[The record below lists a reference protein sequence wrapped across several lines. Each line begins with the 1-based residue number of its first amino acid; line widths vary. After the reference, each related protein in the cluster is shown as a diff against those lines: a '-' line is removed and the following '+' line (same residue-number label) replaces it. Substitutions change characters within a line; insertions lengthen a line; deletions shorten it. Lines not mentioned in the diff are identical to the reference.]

1 MTCSP
6 EVRSTTRGLLG
17 SLPLEETL
25 AQGRGTAGG
34 SMASEAPTAGRIP
47 ENIMH
52 FVRTLRAAGLPLG
65 PGQMLRAI
73 EAVRAIDITN
83 RRDFYWA
90 LRASLVN
97 RRDQIEL
104 FDQAFQ
110 VFWRNPD
117 LLNRMIDMML
127 PTLAVDLPTDEDPGE
142 PLQRRL
148 AEAMLPQNQSQQEQE
163 EQEIEIQ
170 ADMTWSAREQ
180 LQTKD
185 FEQMSG
191 DELNL
196 AKRAMA
202 RLALPLAAVEVRRYE
217 PTNRIARADLRR
229 TMQKALRGG
238 GGSIPLQFR
247 KHKTRPPPL
256 VVLCDISGS
265 MERYARMLLH
275 FLHALTNDRDRVHT
289 FLFGTRLTNITRY
302 LRDREVDRAL
312 AKIGA
317 EVADW
322 SGGTRI
328 GASLETFNRLW
339 SRRVLGQGAV
349 VLLIT
354 DGLDREAAEG
364 VEEQM
369 QRLHKSCR
377 RLIWLNPLLR
387 YDAFQPKSSGARAM
401 LPHVDDFRA
410 VHNLESLGDLAGALS
425 ASDVSLQK
433 GMREWRNMI

>member
-1 MTCSP
+1 M
-6 EVRSTTRGLLG
+6 
-17 SLPLEETL
+17 EE
-25 AQGRGTAGG
+25 A
-34 SMASEAPTAGRIP
+34 EPTSGRIP

-65 PGQMLRAI
+65 PGQTLRAV
-73 EAVRAIDITN
+73 EAVRAIDISN
-83 RRDFYWA
+83 RADFYWA
-90 LRASLVN
+90 LRAAIVN
-97 RRDQIEL
+97 RYDQIDL

-117 LLNRMIDMML
+117 LLNRMINLML
-127 PTLAVDLPTDEDPGE
+127 PTLAVDLPPDEDPGE
-142 PLQRRL
+142 PMQRRL
-148 AEAMLPQNQSQQEQE
+148 AEAMLPQNQTPQEQE

-185 FEQMSG
+185 FEQMG
-191 DELNL
+191 TDELEL
-196 AKRAMA
+196 AKRAMS
-202 RLALPLAAVEVRRYE
+202 RLALPLAEVEVRRFQ

-229 TMQKALRGG
+229 TMQKSLRGG
-238 GGSIPLQFR
+238 GDSITLQYR
-247 KHKTRPPPL
+247 KRKTRPPPL

-275 FLHALTNDRDRVHT
+275 FLHALTNDRDRVST
-289 FLFGTRLTNITRY
+289 FLFGTRLTNVTRY
-302 LRDREVDRAL
+302 LRDKEVDRAL
-312 AKIGA
+312 AKIGSQV
-317 EVADW
+317 EDW

-328 GASLETFNRLW
+328 GASLEEFNKLW

-364 VEEQM
+364 VEQQM
-369 QRLHKSCR
+369 ERLHKSCR

-387 YDAFQPKSSGARAM
+387 YDAFEPKSSGARAM
-401 LPHVDDFRA
+401 LPHVDDFRP
-410 VHNLESLGDLAGALS
+410 VHNLDSLGDLAGALN
-425 ASDVSLQK
+425 ATDVSLQK
-433 GMREWRNMI
+433 GMREWRNKL

>member
-1 MTCSP
+1 MTSTHHVAP
-6 EVRSTTRGLLG
+6 VEEPVGEVS
-17 SLPLEETL
+17 
-25 AQGRGTAGG
+25 
-34 SMASEAPTAGRIP
+34 TAGRLP

-65 PGQMLRAI
+65 PGQTLRAV
-73 EAVRAIDITN
+73 EAVRAIEITN
-83 RRDFYWA
+83 RDDFYWA
-90 LRASLVN
+90 LRSALIN
-97 RRDQIEL
+97 RHDQIEL

-117 LLNRMIDMML
+117 LLNRMINLML
-127 PTLAVDLPTDEDPGE
+127 PTLAVDLPQEEAGE

-148 AEAMLPQNQSQQEQE
+148 AEAMLPQNQSRERE

-180 LQTKD
+180 LHTKD
-185 FEQMSG
+185 FEQMSS
-191 DELNL
+191 DELAQ
-196 AKRAMA
+196 AKRTMS
-202 RLALPLAAVEVRRYE
+202 RLALPLAEVSTRRYA
-217 PTNRIARADLRR
+217 PTARIARADLRR

-238 GGSIPLQFR
+238 GDTIPLQYR
-247 KHKTRPPPL
+247 RRTTRPPPL

-275 FLHALTNDRDRVHT
+275 FLHALTNDRDRVFT
-289 FLFGTRLTNITRY
+289 FLFGTRLTNVTRY
-302 LRDREVDRAL
+302 LRDKEVDRAL
-312 AKIGA
+312 AKIGDVV
-317 EVADW
+317 EDW

-328 GASLETFNRLW
+328 GASLEAFNRLW

-364 VEEQM
+364 VSEQM
-369 QRLHKSCR
+369 ERLHKSCR

-387 YDAFQPKSSGARAM
+387 YDAFQPKSTGARAI
-401 LPHVDDFRA
+401 LPHVDDFRP
-410 VHNLESLGDLAGALS
+410 VHNLESLGDLAEALS
-425 ASDVSLQK
+425 ASEVSLQK
-433 GMREWRNMI
+433 GMREWRNKL

>member
-1 MTCSP
+1 
-6 EVRSTTRGLLG
+6 
-17 SLPLEETL
+17 
-25 AQGRGTAGG
+25 
-34 SMASEAPTAGRIP
+34 
-47 ENIMH
+47 MH

-65 PGQMLRAI
+65 PGQTLRAI
-73 EAVRAIDITN
+73 EAVRAVEITDK
-83 RRDFYWA
+83 RDFYWA
-90 LRASLVN
+90 LRASLIN
-97 RRDQIEL
+97 RHDQIDL
-104 FDQAFQ
+104 FDQAFAM
-110 VFWRNPD
+110 FWRNPD
-117 LLNRMIDMML
+117 ILNRMMDMML
-127 PTLAVDLPTDEDPGE
+127 PTLAIDDPAKQDEGE

-148 AEAMLPQNQSQQEQE
+148 AEAMMPPRDQIQERE
-163 EQEIEIQ
+163 EEEVEIQ

-180 LQTKD
+180 LQAKD
-185 FEQMSG
+185 FEQMSTE
-191 DELNL
+191 ELET

-202 RLALPLAAVEVRRYE
+202 RLALPLAAVPVRRFE

-238 GGSIPLQFR
+238 GDSIPLQYR
-247 KHKTRPPPL
+247 RRKTRPPPL

-302 LRDREVDRAL
+302 LRDKEVDRAL
-312 AKIGA
+312 EKIG
-317 EVADW
+317 EQVQDW

-328 GASLETFNRLW
+328 GASIESFNRLW

-364 VEEQM
+364 VAEQM
-369 QRLHKSCR
+369 ERLQKSCR

-387 YDAFQPKSSGARAM
+387 YDQFQPKSSGARAM
-401 LPHVDDFRA
+401 LPYVDDFRP
-410 VHNLESLGDLAGALS
+410 VHNLESLGALAGALS
-425 ASDVSLQK
+425 QTDVSLQK
-433 GMREWRNMI
+433 GMREWRSKL

>member
-127 PTLAVDLPTDEDPGE
+127 PTLAVDLPPDEDPGE

-247 KHKTRPPPL
+247 KHKTRPPL

>member
-1 MTCSP
+1 MSETPHPSP
-6 EVRSTTRGLLG
+6 ENTT
-17 SLPLEETL
+17 
-25 AQGRGTAGG
+25 GRL
-34 SMASEAPTAGRIP
+34 P

-65 PGQMLRAI
+65 PGQMLRAV
-73 EAVRAIDITN
+73 EAVRAIDITD
-83 RRDFYWA
+83 RRQFYWA
-90 LRASLVN
+90 LRASLIS

-110 VFWRNPD
+110 MFWRNPD
-117 LLNRMIDMML
+117 LLNRMIDLML
-127 PTLAVDLPTDEDPGE
+127 PTLAIDDPAKQEEGE

-148 AEAMLPQNQSQQEQE
+148 AEAMMPPRDLIQERE
-163 EQEIEIQ
+163 EEEIEIQ

-185 FEQMSG
+185 FEQMSTE
-191 DELNL
+191 ELEL

-202 RLALPLAAVEVRRYE
+202 RLALPLAELPTRRYE
-217 PTNRIARADLRR
+217 PTSRIARADLRR
-229 TMQKALRGG
+229 TMQQALRGG
-238 GGSIPLQFR
+238 GDSIPLQYR
-247 KHKTRPPPL
+247 RRKTRPPPL

-275 FLHALTNDRDRVHT
+275 FLHTLTNDRDRVHT
-289 FLFGTRLTNITRY
+289 FLFGTRLTNVTRY

-312 AKIGA
+312 AKIG
-317 EVADW
+317 EQVEDW

-328 GASLETFNRLW
+328 GAALKEFNMYW

-364 VEEQM
+364 VAEQM

-401 LPHVDDFRA
+401 LPHVDDFRP

-433 GMREWRNMI
+433 GMREWRSKL

>member
-1 MTCSP
+1 MN
-6 EVRSTTRGLLG
+6 EA
-17 SLPLEETL
+17 ET
-25 AQGRGTAGG
+25 ARPDGT
-34 SMASEAPTAGRIP
+34 SGRIP

-52 FVRTLRAAGLPLG
+52 FTRTLRAAGLPLG
-65 PGQMLRAI
+65 PGQTLRAI
-73 EAVRAIDITN
+73 EAIRSVEITDK
-83 RRDFYWA
+83 RDFYWA
-90 LRASLVN
+90 LRSSLIN
-97 RRDQIEL
+97 RHDQIDL
-104 FDQAFQ
+104 FDQAFAM
-110 VFWRNPD
+110 FWRNPD
-117 LLNRMIDMML
+117 ILNRMMDMML
-127 PTLAVDLPTDEDPGE
+127 PTLAIDDPAKQEEGE

-148 AEAMLPQNQSQQEQE
+148 AEAMMPPRDQIQERE
-163 EQEIEIQ
+163 EEEVEIQ

-180 LQTKD
+180 LQAKD
-185 FEQMSG
+185 FEQMSTE
-191 DELNL
+191 ELDV
-196 AKRAMA
+196 AKRAMT
-202 RLALPLAAVEVRRYE
+202 RLALPLAEVPVRRFE
-217 PTNRIARADLRR
+217 PTSRIARADLRR

-238 GGSIPLQFR
+238 GDSIPLQYR
-247 KHKTRPPPL
+247 RRKTRPPPL

-302 LRDREVDRAL
+302 LRDKEVDRAL
-312 AKIGA
+312 AKIG
-317 EVADW
+317 EQVQDW

-328 GASLETFNRLW
+328 GSSLETFNRLW

-369 QRLHKSCR
+369 ERLQKSCR

-401 LPHVDDFRA
+401 LPHVDDFRP
-410 VHNLESLGDLAGALS
+410 VHNLDSLGELAGALS
-425 ASDVSLQK
+425 ATDVSLQK
-433 GMREWRNMI
+433 GMREWRNKL

>member
-1 MTCSP
+1 MTASGGAERHPGLASRPTPGTDPGAGP
-6 EVRSTTRGLLG
+6 EGNS
-17 SLPLEETL
+17 
-25 AQGRGTAGG
+25 
-34 SMASEAPTAGRIP
+34 AGRIP

-65 PGQMLRAI
+65 PGQTLRAV

-90 LRASLVN
+90 LRAALVN

-127 PTLAVDLPTDEDPGE
+127 PTLAVDMPPDEDPGE

-148 AEAMLPQNQSQQEQE
+148 AEAMMPPRDRLQEQEQE
-163 EQEIEIQ
+163 EVEVQ

-180 LQTKD
+180 LQSKD
-185 FEQMSG
+185 FEQMSS
-191 DELNL
+191 DELEL
-196 AKRAMA
+196 AKRAMG
-202 RLALPLAAVEVRRYE
+202 RLALPLAEVKVRRYA

-238 GGSIPLQFR
+238 GDSIPLQYR
-247 KHKTRPPPL
+247 RHKTRPPPL

-289 FLFGTRLTNITRY
+289 FLFGTRLSNVTRY

-312 AKIGA
+312 AKIGT
-317 EVADW
+317 EVKDW

-328 GASLETFNRLW
+328 GASLEAFNRLW

>member
-1 MTCSP
+1 MSETPHPSP
-6 EVRSTTRGLLG
+6 AETT
-17 SLPLEETL
+17 
-25 AQGRGTAGG
+25 
-34 SMASEAPTAGRIP
+34 GRIP

-65 PGQMLRAI
+65 PGQMLRAV
-73 EAVRAIDITN
+73 EAVQAIDITD
-83 RRDFYWA
+83 RRQFYWA
-90 LRASLVN
+90 LRASIIN

-110 VFWRNPD
+110 MFWRNPD
-117 LLNRMIDMML
+117 ILNRMIDLML
-127 PTLAVDLPTDEDPGE
+127 PTLAIDDPEKQEAGE

-148 AEAMLPQNQSQQEQE
+148 AEAMMPPRDQIRE
-163 EQEIEIQ
+163 EEEEVEIQ

-185 FEQMSG
+185 FEQMSTE
-191 DELNL
+191 ELEL

-202 RLALPLAAVEVRRYE
+202 RLTLPLAELPTRRYE
-217 PTNRIARADLRR
+217 PVGRIARADLRR

-238 GGSIPLQFR
+238 GDSIPLQYR
-247 KHKTRPPPL
+247 RRKTRPPPL

-289 FLFGTRLTNITRY
+289 FLFGTRLTNVTRY

-312 AKIGA
+312 AKIG
-317 EVADW
+317 EQVEDW

-328 GASLETFNRLW
+328 GSALKEFNLHW

-364 VEEQM
+364 VAEQM

-401 LPHVDDFRA
+401 LPHVDDFRP
-410 VHNLESLGDLAGALS
+410 VHSLESLGDLAGALS

-433 GMREWRNMI
+433 GMREWRSKL

>member
-1 MTCSP
+1 MNDAIS
-6 EVRSTTRGLLG
+6 
-17 SLPLEETL
+17 
-25 AQGRGTAGG
+25 AD
-34 SMASEAPTAGRIP
+34 TAGRIP

-65 PGQMLRAI
+65 PGQTLRAI
-73 EAVRAIDITN
+73 EAVRSVEITDK
-83 RRDFYWA
+83 RDFYWA
-90 LRASLVN
+90 LRSSLIN
-97 RRDQIEL
+97 RYDQIDL
-104 FDQAFQ
+104 FDQAFAM
-110 VFWRNPD
+110 FWRNPD
-117 LLNRMIDMML
+117 ILNRMMDMML
-127 PTLAVDLPTDEDPGE
+127 PTLALDDPAKKEEGE

-148 AEAMLPQNQSQQEQE
+148 AEAMMPPRDQIQERE
-163 EQEIEIQ
+163 EEEIDIQ

-180 LQTKD
+180 LQAKD
-185 FEQMSG
+185 FEQMSSE
-191 DELNL
+191 ELEV
-196 AKRAMA
+196 AKRAMT
-202 RLALPLAAVEVRRYE
+202 RLALPLAEVPVRRFE

-238 GGSIPLQFR
+238 GDSIPLQYR
-247 KHKTRPPPL
+247 RRKTRPPPL

-302 LRDREVDRAL
+302 LRDKEVDRAL
-312 AKIGA
+312 ARIG
-317 EVADW
+317 EQVQDW

-328 GASLETFNRLW
+328 GASLADFNRLW

-369 QRLHKSCR
+369 ERLQKSCR

-401 LPHVDDFRA
+401 LPHVDDFRP
-410 VHNLESLGDLAGALS
+410 VHNLESLGALAGALS
-425 ASDVSLQK
+425 QTDVSLQK
-433 GMREWRNMI
+433 GMREWRSKL